1 VVTVTA
7 DYSVLSARRLL
18 EKTGIRRLVVMD
30 GETLRGVVTQTDI
43 LKAIKARL
51 KEAEEEHFRLLNK
64 SSNCIYTV
72 DLDLNTTYV
81 NPAFMKLLDV
91 TDPGDLVNKPFLP
104 ERFWDD
110 PRERDRLLGHLASGS
125 LEVKE
130 LTLRTARGERL
141 FVTLFSNC
149 TKNIKGEISGSQ
161 GVLHDVTAD
170 RELAALRETQQQL
183 RSSEDLLRAT
193 LESTADGIL
202 VVDEKGL
209 PSHMNKRFARILDI
223 PEELIQQRHS
233 ESLFEHI
240 GSQMVDPSAFL
251 AKLQARCLTHEESF
265 DILHLKAGKVLEMYS
280 RPLIR
285 GGSVAGRVWSFRD
298 ITESRRAKEALRKAR
313 DELELRVEQRTA
325 ELSQANE
332 ALESEIIERKR
343 AEQELEK
350 LNIDLE
356 SGVRELSRSNR
367 ELQEFAYITAHDLKT
382 PLRGIGTLAD
392 WLVTDYADKFD
403 EEGKK
408 QVRLLTIRA
417 KRISALIDS
426 ILQYSGLGTND
437 HEKKQVDLNTVLSEV
452 ISRIPPPENIEIT
465 VENKLPVLMCTK
477 THIRQVLQNLL
488 ANAVKYMDKPNGQ
501 IKVGCAEEDGCWKFS
516 VADNG
521 PGIDQRYHE
530 KVFQIFQRLS
540 PHNGVESIGIGLS
553 IAKKIVELNGG
564 RVWVESEVGRGSTF
578 LFTLPK
584 QNSDA
589 IATLVNTHNQ

>member
-1 VVTVTA
+1 
-7 DYSVLSARRLL
+7 
-18 EKTGIRRLVVMD
+18 
-30 GETLRGVVTQTDI
+30 
-43 LKAIKARL
+43 
-51 KEAEEEHFRLLNK
+51 
-64 SSNCIYTV
+64 
-72 DLDLNTTYV
+72 
-81 NPAFMKLLDV
+81 
-91 TDPGDLVNKPFLP
+91 
-104 ERFWDD
+104 
-110 PRERDRLLGHLASGS
+110 
-125 LEVKE
+125 
-130 LTLRTARGERL
+130 
-141 FVTLFSNC
+141 
-149 TKNIKGEISGSQ
+149 
-161 GVLHDVTAD
+161 
-170 RELAALRETQQQL
+170 
-183 RSSEDLLRAT
+183 
-193 LESTADGIL
+193 
-202 VVDEKGL
+202 
-209 PSHMNKRFARILDI
+209 
-223 PEELIQQRHS
+223 
-233 ESLFEHI
+233 
-240 GSQMVDPSAFL
+240 VDPPAFL

-265 DILHLKAGKVLEMYS
+265 DILHLKGGEVLEIYS

-285 GGSVAGRVWSFRD
+285 GGSVTGRVWSFRD
-298 ITESRRAKEALRKAR
+298 ITESKRAEEALRRAH

-343 AEQELEK
+343 AEEELEK

-356 SGVRELSRSNR
+356 SSVRELSRSNR
-367 ELQEFAYITAHDLKT
+367 ELQEFAYVAAHDLKT

-408 QVRLLTIRA
+408 QVGLLTIRA

-426 ILQYSGLGTND
+426 ILQYSGLGKND
-437 HEKKQVDLNTVLSEV
+437 QEKEQVDLNTVLSEV
-452 ISRIPPPENIEIT
+452 ISRVPPPENIEIT
-465 VENKLPVLMCTK
+465 VENELPVLMCTK
-477 THIRQVLQNLL
+477 THIRRVLQNLL
-488 ANAVKYMDKPNGQ
+488 TNAVKYMDKPDGQ
-501 IKVGCAEEDGCWKFS
+501 IKVGCAEEDGFWKFS

>member
-1 VVTVTA
+1 
-7 DYSVLSARRLL
+7 
-18 EKTGIRRLVVMD
+18 MD

-265 DILHLKAGKVLEMYS
+265 DIPHLKAGKVLEMYS

-408 QVRLLTIRA
+408 QVGLLTIRA

-501 IKVGCAEEDGCWKFS
+501 IKVGCAEEDGFWKFS